1 MAKYDPM
8 KQYKWETETEFKM
21 NGNEFGLILNTFRTI
36 LNSPEARQV
45 LLIKEA
51 NEVAE
56 KVLAKNVE
64 EGIVNELPAPEP
76 VVEEAPAME
85 VVKDSKE

>member
-1 MAKYDPM
+1 MAKYDPQ

-64 EGIVNELPAPEP
+64 EGIVNEIP
-76 VVEEAPAME
+76 VPSQEKEKSPME
-85 VVKDSKE
+85 VVKE

>member
-8 KQYKWETETEFKM
+8 KQYKWEPDTKFTMK
-21 NGNEFGLILNTFRTI
+21 GNEFGLILNTFRTI
-36 LNSPEARQV
+36 LNSPEARQI

-56 KVLAKNVE
+56 TVLAKNVE
-64 EGIVNELPAPEP
+64 DGIVSELPQTTTPEGTRAALS
-76 VVEEAPAME
+76 VVE
-85 VVKDSKE
+85 DKE